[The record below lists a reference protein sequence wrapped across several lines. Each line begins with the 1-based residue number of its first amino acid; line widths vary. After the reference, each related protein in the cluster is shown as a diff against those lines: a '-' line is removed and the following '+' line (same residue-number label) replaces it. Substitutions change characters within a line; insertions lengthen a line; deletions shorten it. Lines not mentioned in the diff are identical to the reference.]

1 MKARAAL
8 AARNRAVI
16 RAAQGMD
23 APLQRAFNATNQRAE
38 GAQALADEL
47 VRLPTLRKEVR
58 ECTEQVLDLGDSIAR
73 VEALLADREL
83 ANQSFAE
90 RSDVTAGQE
99 QHDTSNRNIT
109 RADTS
114 TGSSATRSNG
124 SRRDSGLPEGTTTP
138 ALEAATLVSSTAPLP
153 ASSFAN
159 EEAVPTTATATVAG
173 SVAVGGR
180 GNNNSRERSEG
191 NNGHTVNRNE
201 SKEDV
206 VGSLDTNAGAT
217 DLPLGAE
224 LSAMVGSIAKVEE
237 LLAQQQAQRRLA
249 ASRDDDDDDDGDDDN
264 NDADDGIED
273 GKDAAVVSGSST
285 GESAGSMAA
294 ASLPSSLPPSSS
306 SADVPLPHAPPPLF
320 GADED
325 DDEEGDDRSSSSS
338 EQAAHEAPLATGNN
352 NSQDESAEVTA
363 ALAALLGPNGSGI
376 STASDNDVGL
386 LGSKEAD
393 AESEVSD
400 II

>member
-249 ASRDDDDDDDGDDDN
+249 ASRDDDDDDGDDDN